1 MAILEGIQIK
11 NFRALK
17 DVTLGR
23 VLSNMK
29 QTELPRLVAIIG
41 ANGTGKSSILDA
53 LSFLGDCLNEGVE
66 AACDKPHRA
75 GFDKLRTLGSKE
87 AIQFEIRYRREGAPP
102 INYTLHIDCDSTGH
116 VYVAKEEL
124 KHKPIERA
132 GAQGQPLTFI
142 SLKKGKG
149 SAWVGGD
156 KIPKNRENIE
166 MANDQEL
173 AVDAVRALKNHP
185 EIQRFREF
193 MKRWYL
199 SYFVPELARR
209 TPVAGAQPHLDRT
222 GENLANYLQYIE
234 REKKPQFK
242 KMLVRLGQKIPGL
255 ERIEY
260 DKTIEGNLVLMFY
273 AKGFGDKP
281 FFQRAMSDGTLKLLA
296 YLLLME
302 DPDPAPLV
310 GIEEPE
316 NGLHHQLLS
325 ALANEL
331 KEYALREYGP
341 QVLLTT
347 HSPNLVDALTPD
359 EVWILD
365 KGKDGFSTLTRTAD
379 IAGVQALYDEDIPMG
394 SLWYS
399 NHLSVTTP

>member
-17 DVTLGR
+17 NVTLGR
-23 VLSNMK
+23 VLSSKK
-29 QTELPRLVAIIG
+29 QAELPRLVAIIG

-75 GFDKLRTLGSKE
+75 GFDKLRTLGSDE
-87 AIQFEIRYRREGAPP
+87 AMEFEIRYRREGEAP

-132 GAQGQPLTFI
+132 GAHGHPLTFL
-142 SLKKGKG
+142 SLKNGKG
-149 SAWVGGD
+149 SAWVGGE
-156 KIPKNRENIE
+156 KIPKNREKIE
-166 MANDQEL
+166 MTNDQEL

-185 EIQRFREF
+185 QIQGFREF

-234 REKKPQFK
+234 REKKTQFK
-242 KMLVRLGQKIPGL
+242 DMLGRLGNKVPGL
-255 ERIEY
+255 SRIEHE
-260 DKTIEGNLVLMFY
+260 KTIEGNLVLKFY
-273 AKGFGDKP
+273 AKGFQDKP

-316 NGLHHQLLS
+316 NGLHHELLET
-325 ALANEL
+325 LAKEL
-331 KEYALREYGP
+331 KDYAQRAHGP

-347 HSPNLVDALTPD
+347 HSPILVDALTPE

-365 KGKDGFSTLTRTAD
+365 KGEDGFSTLTRAAD
-379 IAGVQALYDEDIPMG
+379 IAGVQALYSEDFTMG
-394 SLWYS
+394 NLWYS
-399 NHLSVTTP
+399 RHLSVSTP

>member
-17 DVTLGR
+17 DVTLGK
-23 VLSNMK
+23 VLSNNK
-29 QTELPRLVAIIG
+29 QAELPRLVAIIG

-53 LSFLGDCLNEGVE
+53 LSFLGDCLAEGVE

-75 GFDKLRTLGSKE
+75 GFDKLRTLASSE
-87 AIQFEIRYRREGAPP
+87 SIQFEIRYRREGEPP
-102 INYTLHIDCDSTGH
+102 INYTLHIDCDANGH

-124 KHKPIERA
+124 KHKPIDRV
-132 GAQGQPLTFI
+132 GGGQPLTFI
-142 SLKKGKG
+142 SLKQGKG
-149 SAWVGGD
+149 HAWTGGE
-156 KIPKNRENIE
+156 KIPKNRERIE

-173 AVDAVRALKNHP
+173 AIDSVGALKNHP

-209 TPVAGAQPHLDRT
+209 TPVSGAQPHLSRT

-234 REKKPQFK
+234 RERKPQFIQ
-242 KMLVRLGQKIPGL
+242 MLKRLGTKIPGL
-255 ERIEY
+255 ERIDY
-260 DKTIEGNLVLMFY
+260 QPTIQGDLILMFY

-302 DPDPAPLV
+302 DPDPASLV

-325 ALANEL
+325 ALAHEL
-331 KEYALREYGP
+331 KAYAQQASGP

-347 HSPNLVDALTPD
+347 HSPNLIDALTPD
-359 EVWILD
+359 EVWVLE
-365 KGKDGFSTLTRTAD
+365 KNKNGFSTLTRAAD
-379 IAGVQALYDEDIPMG
+379 IQGVQALYDEDIPMG

-399 NHLSVTTP
+399 NHLSAIVP

>member
-29 QTELPRLVAIIG
+29 QVELPRLVAIIG

-75 GFDKLRTLGSKE
+75 GFDKLRTLGSNE
-87 AIQFEIRYRREGAPP
+87 AIQFEIRYRREGEPP
-102 INYTLHIDCDSTGH
+102 INYTLHIDCDSAGH

-124 KHKPIERA
+124 KHKPIDRA
-132 GAQGQPLTFI
+132 GSKGQPLTFI
-142 SLKKGKG
+142 SLKNGKG
-149 SAWVGGD
+149 SAWVGG
-156 KIPKNRENIE
+156 KQVPENREKIE
-166 MANDQEL
+166 MANNQEL

-234 REKKPQFK
+234 RERRPRFR
-242 KMLVRLGQKIPGL
+242 KMLVRLGKKIPGL

-260 DKTIEGNLVLMFY
+260 EKTIEGNLVLKFY
-273 AKGFGDKP
+273 AKGFKEQP

-325 ALANEL
+325 ALAHEL
-331 KEYALREYGP
+331 KEYAQQDYGP

-347 HSPNLVDALTPD
+347 HSPNLIDALSPN

-365 KGKDGFSTLTRTAD
+365 KGNDGFSTLTRAAD
-379 IAGVQALYDEDIPMG
+379 IKGVQALYDEDIPMG

-399 NHLSVTTP
+399 NHLSAISQ

>member
-1 MAILEGIQIK
+1 MAVLEGIQIK

-29 QTELPRLVAIIG
+29 QVELPRLVAIIG

-75 GFDKLRTLGSKE
+75 GFDKLRTLGSTE
-87 AIQFEIRYRREGAPP
+87 AIQFEIRYRREGEPP

-149 SAWVGGD
+149 SAWVGGE
-156 KIPKNRENIE
+156 KIPKNREKIE

-222 GENLANYLQYIE
+222 G
-234 REKKPQFK
+234 
-242 KMLVRLGQKIPGL
+242 
-255 ERIEY
+255 
-260 DKTIEGNLVLMFY
+260 KT
-273 AKGFGDKP
+273 
-281 FFQRAMSDGTLKLLA
+281 
-296 YLLLME
+296 
-302 DPDPAPLV
+302 
-310 GIEEPE
+310 
-316 NGLHHQLLS
+316 
-325 ALANEL
+325 
-331 KEYALREYGP
+331 
-341 QVLLTT
+341 
-347 HSPNLVDALTPD
+347 
-359 EVWILD
+359 
-365 KGKDGFSTLTRTAD
+365 
-379 IAGVQALYDEDIPMG
+379 
-394 SLWYS
+394 
-399 NHLSVTTP
+399 

>member
-1 MAILEGIQIK
+1 
-11 NFRALK
+11 
-17 DVTLGR
+17 
-23 VLSNMK
+23 
-29 QTELPRLVAIIG
+29 
-41 ANGTGKSSILDA
+41 
-53 LSFLGDCLNEGVE
+53 
-66 AACDKPHRA
+66 
-75 GFDKLRTLGSKE
+75 
-87 AIQFEIRYRREGAPP
+87 
-102 INYTLHIDCDSTGH
+102 
-116 VYVAKEEL
+116 
-124 KHKPIERA
+124 
-132 GAQGQPLTFI
+132 
-142 SLKKGKG
+142 
-149 SAWVGGD
+149 
-156 KIPKNRENIE
+156 
-166 MANDQEL
+166 
-173 AVDAVRALKNHP
+173 
-185 EIQRFREF
+185 

-234 REKKPQFK
+234 RERKPQFK
-242 KMLVRLGQKIPGL
+242 QMLKRLGKKIPGL

-260 DKTIEGNLVLMFY
+260 EKTIEGNLVLKFF
-273 AKGFGDKP
+273 AKGFDEHP

-302 DPDPAPLV
+302 DPDPASLV

-325 ALANEL
+325 ALAIEL
-331 KEYALREYGP
+331 KEYAQQESGP

-365 KGKDGFSTLTRTAD
+365 KGKDGASTLTRAAD
-379 IAGVQALYDEDIPMG
+379 ISGVQALYDEDILMG

-399 NHLSVTTP
+399 NHLSVTKP

>member
-1 MAILEGIQIK
+1 MAVLEGIQIK

-75 GFDKLRTLGSKE
+75 GFDKLRTLGSTD
-87 AIQFEIRYRREGAPP
+87 AMQFEIRYRREGEPP
-102 INYTLHIDCDSTGH
+102 INYTLHIDCDSAGH

-142 SLKKGKG
+142 SIKKGKG
-149 SAWVGGD
+149 SAWVGGE

-166 MANDQEL
+166 MTNDQEL

-199 SYFVPELARR
+199 SYFVPDLARR

-234 REKKPQFK
+234 RERKSQFK
-242 KMLVRLGQKIPGL
+242 KMLAQLGRKIPGL

-260 DKTIEGNLVLMFY
+260 EKTIEGNLVLKFY
-273 AKGFGDKP
+273 AKGFKDKP

-331 KEYALREYGP
+331 KDYAQRLHGP

-365 KGKDGFSTLTRTAD
+365 KGKDGFSTLTRAAD
-379 IAGVQALYDEDIPMG
+379 IAGVQALYEQDILMG

>member
-23 VLSNMK
+23 VLSNNK
-29 QTELPRLVAIIG
+29 QTALPRLVAIIG

-53 LSFLGDCLNEGVE
+53 LSFLGDCLTEGVE

-75 GFDKLRTLGSKE
+75 GFDKLRTLGSHE
-87 AIQFEIRYRREGAPP
+87 AMKFEIRYRREGESP
-102 INYTLHIDCDSTGH
+102 INYTLHIDCDPSGH

-124 KHKPIERA
+124 KHKPIDRI
-132 GAQGQPLTFI
+132 GGGQPLTFI
-142 SLKKGKG
+142 SLKNGKG
-149 SAWVGGD
+149 NAWIGGE
-156 KIPKNRENIE
+156 KIPQNRVRIE
-166 MANDQEL
+166 MGSDQEL
-173 AVDAVRALKNHP
+173 AIDAVRALKDHP

-234 REKKPQFK
+234 RERKPQFK
-242 KMLVRLGQKIPGL
+242 QMLKRLGKKIPGL

-260 DKTIEGNLVLMFY
+260 EKTIEGNLVLKFF
-273 AKGFGDKP
+273 AKGFDEHP

-302 DPDPAPLV
+302 DPDPASLV

-325 ALANEL
+325 ALAIEL
-331 KEYALREYGP
+331 KEYAQQESGP

-365 KGKDGFSTLTRTAD
+365 KGKDGSSTLTRAAD
-379 IAGVQALYDEDIPMG
+379 ISGVQALYDEDILMG

-399 NHLSVTTP
+399 NHLSVIKP